1 MTHSLL
7 SKHLVLESFDSLF
20 KEADQ
25 SVSSSYGQITLHIVN
40 EIKLDVL
47 PNYCF
52 NQSTM
57 RFVPTKL
64 RLIKQQKREEAP
76 SYLVADQWGS
86 KAIQLAFQTV
96 NTLFTHYIG
105 SRHFKCMTKYL
116 GYQGIALVMSEL
128 FDFIEKSVWLF
139 FTYRLLSYLN

>member
-1 MTHSLL
+1 MDNLIKINKLTHSLL
-7 SKHLVLESFDSLF
+7 SKHLILESFDCLF

-25 SVSSSYGQITLHIVN
+25 SVTASYGLITLHIVN

-64 RLIKQQKREEAP
+64 RLNKQHRREEAA
-76 SYLVADQWGS
+76 SSLVADQWGS
-86 KAIQLAFQTV
+86 KAIQLAFQTIH
-96 NTLFTHYIG
+96 TLFTHYVG

-128 FDFIEKSVWLF
+128 YDFIEKSV
-139 FTYRLLSYLN
+139 N

>member
-1 MTHSLL
+1 LIKINKLTHSLL
-7 SKHLVLESFDSLF
+7 SKHLILESFDSLF

-25 SVSSSYGQITLHIVN
+25 SVTSSYGLITLHIVN
-40 EIKLDVL
+40 EIKHEIL

-64 RLIKQQKREEAP
+64 RLIKQQKRDEPP
-76 SYLVADQWGS
+76 SYLVPDQWGS
-86 KAIQLAFQTV
+86 KAIQLAFQTIH
-96 NTLFTHYIG
+96 TLFTQYIG
-105 SRHFKCMTKYL
+105 NRHFKCMTKYL

-128 FDFIEKSVWLF
+128 FDFIEKSV
-139 FTYRLLSYLN
+139 RRKKNV